1 MTRVLVTGANGFI
14 GRALCETL
22 AARGLAVR
30 AAVRSPA
37 ALPGEVRTVGEIGPG
52 TDWRRLLA
60 HVDAVV
66 HLAARVHV
74 LRDTAANPLA
84 DYRAVNAAGTARL
97 AQECVAARVPRL
109 VFVSSIKVNGEHT
122 PGGWPFSESDTPAP
136 EDPYGVS
143 KLEAEEALWSV
154 ASATGLEVAVVRP
167 CLVYGPGVRGN
178 LNRLLRA
185 IEHGI
190 PLPLAS
196 VRNRRSLMGLANLC
210 DLLVRCATD
219 PRAAGETFLASDGAD
234 LSTPR
239 LIRWLADG
247 VGRPARLLAVPPK
260 WLELGARL
268 AGAQAAYQ
276 RLCGSLQVDSSKA
289 RELLE
294 WQPPVPVDD
303 GLRETGAWYRQ
314 HSR

>member
-14 GRALCETL
+14 GRAVCETL
-22 AARGLAVR
+22 AARGLELR

-37 ALPGEVRTVGEIGPG
+37 ALPGEVRTVGDIGPG
-52 TDWRRLLA
+52 TDWRRALA

-74 LRDTAANPLA
+74 LHDAAADPLGQ
-84 DYRAVNAAGTARL
+84 YRAVNVAGTVRL
-97 AQECVAARVPRL
+97 AHECVAARVPRL
-109 VFVSSIKVNGEHT
+109 VFLSSIKVNGERT
-122 PGGWPFSESDTPAP
+122 GDWPPFTEADSPAP

-143 KLEAEEALWSV
+143 KLEAEAELRAIAADS
-154 ASATGLEVAVVRP
+154 GLEVAVVRP

-178 LNRLLRA
+178 LARLLRA
-185 IEHGI
+185 LERGV
-190 PLPLAS
+190 PLPLGS

-219 PRAAGETFLASDGAD
+219 PRAAGETFLASDGTD
-234 LSTPR
+234 LSTPQ

-247 VGRPARLLAVPPK
+247 VGRPARLIGVPPR

-268 AGAQAAYQ
+268 AGARAAYD

-289 RELLE
+289 REVLD
-294 WQPPVPVDD
+294 WQPSVPVDE
-303 GLRETGAWYRQ
+303 GLRETGAWYRA
-314 HSR
+314 HTR

>member
-30 AAVRSPA
+30 AAVRFPV
-37 ALPGEVRTVGEIGPG
+37 ALPGEVRTVGEIGAG
-52 TDWRRLLA
+52 TEWRRVLA
-60 HVDAVV
+60 HVDVV
-66 HLAARVHV
+66 IHLAARVHV
-74 LRDTAANPLA
+74 LRDTSTDPLA
-84 DYRAVNAAGTARL
+84 DYRAVNVAGTTRL
-97 AQECVAARVPRL
+97 AQECAAARVPRL
-109 VFVSSIKVNGEHT
+109 VFVSSIKVNGERS
-122 PGGWPFSESDTPAP
+122 GVWPFTEGDAPAP

-143 KLEAEEALWSV
+143 KLEAEEELRSIA
-154 ASATGLEVAVVRP
+154 AATGLEAVVVRP

-178 LNRLLRA
+178 LDRLLKA
-185 IEHGI
+185 IERGL

-196 VRNRRSLMGLANLC
+196 VRNQRSLMGLANLC

-219 PRAAGETFLASDGAD
+219 PRAAGETFLASDGTD
-234 LSTPR
+234 LSTPQ

-247 VGRPARLLAVPPK
+247 VGRPARLLPMPPS
-260 WLELGARL
+260 WLKLGARL
-268 AGAQAAYQ
+268 AGAQAAYE
-276 RLCGSLQVDSSKA
+276 RLCGTLQVDSSKA

-294 WQPPVPVDD
+294 WRPPVPVDD
-303 GLRETGAWYRQ
+303 GLRETGAWHRA